1 MKVQIIVGAYG
12 HRPKGSS
19 YITPIF
25 RGETCEVDDAEG
37 KYLIETGAA
46 VAVDTEPAESEPE
59 PTIPD
64 VLDASPIGNLSE
76 DEEALEGPS
85 VVPDMEYLET
95 LSFNELKEYASKY
108 LGIDTKKLRSK
119 IAIREAIIDAFS
131 DDTVEGGE
139 PPELGASEVIS

>member
-64 VLDASPIGNLSE
+64 VLGASPIGNLSE
-76 DEEALEGPS
+76 DEKALEGPS

-95 LSFNELKEYASKY
+95 LSFDELKEYAAK
-108 LGIDTKKLRSK
+108 LGINTKKLRSK
-119 IAIREAIIDAFS
+119 AAIREAIIDMFGEES
-131 DDTVEGGE
+131 IEGGE
-139 PPELGASEVIS
+139 PPELDASEVIP

>member
-19 YITPIF
+19 YVTPIF

-64 VLDASPIGNLSE
+64 VLEASPIGNLSE
-76 DEEALEGPS
+76 DEKALEGPS
-85 VVPDMEYLET
+85 VVPDMEYLEA
-95 LSFNELKEYASKY
+95 LSFDELKEYAAK
-108 LGIDTKKLRSK
+108 LGINTKKLRSK
-119 IAIREAIIDAFS
+119 AAIREAIIDMFGEESIEA
-131 DDTVEGGE
+131 GE
-139 PPELGASEVIS
+139 PPELDASEVIP

>member
-46 VAVDTEPAESEPE
+46 VEVDTEPAESEPE

-64 VLDASPIGNLSE
+64 VLEAE
-76 DEEALEGPS
+76 KALEGPS

-95 LSFNELKEYASKY
+95 LSFDELKEYAAK
-108 LGIDTKKLRSK
+108 LGINTKKLRSK
-119 IAIREAIIDAFS
+119 AAIREAIIDMFGEES
-131 DDTVEGGE
+131 IEGGE
-139 PPELGASEVIS
+139 PPELDASEVIP

>member
-12 HRPKGSS
+12 HKSKGSS
-19 YITPIF
+19 FVTPIF

-46 VAVDTEPAESEPE
+46 VLVSTEPAESEPE
-59 PTIPD
+59 PTVPD
-64 VLDASPIGNLSE
+64 VLEDSPIGNLSE
-76 DEEALEGPS
+76 DEEAKEGPS

-95 LSFNELKEYASKY
+95 LSFDELKNYAAK

-119 IAIREAIIDAFS
+119 LAIREAIIDAVGEEAV
-131 DDTVEGGE
+131 DGGE
-139 PPELGASEVIS
+139 PPELDASEVIS

>member
-12 HRPKGSS
+12 HRSKGSS
-19 YITPIF
+19 FVTPIF

-46 VAVDTEPAESEPE
+46 VLVSTEPAESEPE
-59 PTIPD
+59 PTDPD
-64 VLDASPIGNLSE
+64 VLEDSTIGNMSE
-76 DEEALEGPS
+76 DEEAQDGPS

-95 LSFNELKEYASKY
+95 LSFDELKNYAAK

-119 IAIREAIIDAFS
+119 LAIREAIIEAVGEEA
-131 DDTVEGGE
+131 VEGGE
-139 PPELGASEVIS
+139 PPELDASEVIS

>member
-12 HRPKGSS
+12 HKPKGSS
-19 YITPIF
+19 FVTPIF

-46 VAVDTEPAESEPE
+46 VLVSTEPDESEPE
-59 PTIPD
+59 PTVPD
-64 VLDASPIGNLSE
+64 VLEDSPIGNLSE
-76 DEEALEGPS
+76 DEEAQEGPS

-95 LSFNELKEYASKY
+95 LSFDELKNYAAK

-119 IAIREAIIDAFS
+119 LAIREAIIDAVGEEAV
-131 DDTVEGGE
+131 DGGE
-139 PPELGASEVIS
+139 PPELDASEVIS

>member
-64 VLDASPIGNLSE
+64 VLDTSTVGNLPE
-76 DEEALEGPS
+76 EPEALEEAS
-85 VVPDMEYLET
+85 REPDDEYLET
-95 LSFNELKEYASKY
+95 LSFEELKVYAER
-108 LGIDTKKLRSK
+108 LGVSTRGLRSK
-119 IAIREAIIDAFS
+119 LAVREAIAASFHEEA
-131 DDTVEGGE
+131 DTDEA
-139 PPELGASEVIS
+139 PPELGAAEVIA